1 MTQASGLFVF
11 NGFKDKKETSSVKG
25 WLMNVHSFRD
35 TENAESVLNIVDAD
49 NNCISIEQTKRK
61 DGRPGSIRSVD
72 SINLDELIN
81 ANYTADMDD
90 ETDLPD
96 LANLDIIDD
105 STEDFWKLNS
115 VDETASSFDGG
126 FNEFV
131 TKPVELWSTV
141 NNSKPTKS
149 IINNK
154 ATLRKRSDSLS
165 SDNSFNSQ
173 STVTQ
178 YAKYGVTPIIYPSES
193 SSSSSRPVSRLSDCS
208 AGSLAS
214 SPRMRSNTPTPS
226 KSKTKKET
234 RIPLSNR
241 ASCIPSLTP
250 PKPHTT
256 SFKIPNQRT
265 SHIPTPRPSSP
276 STRISRS
283 PTPSRLSFSQE
294 EKKRPSGLRVPNI
307 RTLSRIGKP
316 NQKQNS

>member
-35 TENAESVLNIVDAD
+35 TKNADSVLNIVDAD

-61 DGRPGSIRSVD
+61 DGRPESIRSVD
-72 SINLDELIN
+72 SVNLDELIN

-105 STEDFWKLNS
+105 STEDFWNLNP

-131 TKPVELWSTV
+131 TKPVELWNTV
-141 NNSKPTKS
+141 NNSKPAKS

-214 SPRMRSNTPTPS
+214 SPGMRSNTPTPS

-256 SFKIPNQRT
+256 SFKIPNQRA